1 MVGSASSRATP
12 RHDVE
17 RRGARLAAGDGVD
30 DAWRAYLGVDLVV
43 DGVDVLEDRVLL
55 NAGGTDAYLLAH
67 LHACDLEFLRHL
79 EPGEIFARPRRGVAH
94 GHTAPTRTSDL
105 IARRSSIAA

>member
-1 MVGSASSRATP
+1 LVLRRLGRRRGTTWSV
-12 RHDVE
+12 VE
-17 RRGARLAAGDGVD
+17 RASRLVTVD
-30 DAWRAYLGVDLVV
+30 DAWRPYLGVDLVV
-43 DGVDVLEDRVLL
+43 DGVDVLEYRVLL

-67 LHACDLEFLRHL
+67 RHACDLEFLGHL